1 MNAMPH
7 EFVIA
12 GVYMPP
18 LLVAALLGVVAAV
31 ATTRALN
38 RYRLSRYFAFPPL
51 VQLSFAVIY
60 TVVIGTLFIK
70 V

>member
-1 MNAMPH
+1 MPH
-7 EFVIA
+7 EFVIS

-18 LLVAALLGVVAAV
+18 LLVATLLGVLAAV

-38 RYRLSRYFAFPPL
+38 RYRFSRYFAYPPL
-51 VQLSFAVIY
+51 VQLSLAVIY